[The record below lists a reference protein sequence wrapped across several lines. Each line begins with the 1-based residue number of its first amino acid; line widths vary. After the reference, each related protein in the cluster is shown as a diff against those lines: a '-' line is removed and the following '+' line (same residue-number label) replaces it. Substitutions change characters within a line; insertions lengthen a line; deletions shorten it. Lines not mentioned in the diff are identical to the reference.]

1 MLRLSAYLPFVAAM
15 ALVVVASNVLVQF
28 PVNGEI
34 GGLALADILTWGA
47 FTYPFAFLVTDLAN
61 RRYGPAAARQIVFV
75 GFMLAVVCSI
85 VVPPLLFKYGFIE
98 FETAADRLVRIAV
111 ASGAAF
117 LTAQLL
123 DVTVF
128 NWLRRRSW
136 WRAPVFGSLA
146 GSVLDTAIFFS
157 DRLFGRLRLRRPE
170 RRLRPGNRTAAGL
183 PAGRDGTLDVLGG
196 GRSDGEAADRGLR
209 ADPLPADRREMGAAG
224 TGLSHSGQGLFCL
237 IQAKRGKC
245 AAAIFPELR
254 IDLARSA
261 AWPERAAVQSGNL
274 FTSIAPRLRP

>member
-1 MLRLSAYLPFVAAM
+1 MPRLSSYVPFVAAM

-28 PVNGEI
+28 PVNGEV
-34 GGLALADILTWGA
+34 GGLQLADILTWGA

-61 RRYGPAAARQIVFV
+61 RRYGPTVARRVVFV

-128 NWLRRRSW
+128 NWLRQRSW

-146 GSVLDTAIFFS
+146 GSVLDTVIFFS
-157 DRLFGRLRLRRPE
+157 IAFSAAFAFVGPSDAFALESAPLLGFLPAEAARWVSW
-170 RRLRPGNRTAAGL
+170 AAGDL
-183 PAGRDGTLDVLGG
+183 SVKLLIAVFALIPYRLIAAKWTQPLLASSQPA
-196 GRSDGEAADRGLR
+196 E
-209 ADPLPADRREMGAAG
+209 
-224 TGLSHSGQGLFCL
+224 
-237 IQAKRGKC
+237 
-245 AAAIFPELR
+245 
-254 IDLARSA
+254 
-261 AWPERAAVQSGNL
+261 
-274 FTSIAPRLRP
+274 

>member
-1 MLRLSAYLPFVAAM
+1 MLRLSSFVPFVAAM

-28 PVNGEI
+28 PVNGRI
-34 GGLALADILTWGA
+34 GSLALADILTWGA

-61 RRYGPAAARQIVFV
+61 RRYGPAIARQIVFV
-75 GFMLAVVCSI
+75 GFMLAVACSI
-85 VVPPLLFKYGFIE
+85 IVPPLLFKYGFIE

-128 NWLRRRSW
+128 NWLRKHSW

-157 DRLFGRLRLRRPE
+157 VAFSAAFAFIGPNDAFALENAPFLGFLSAE
-170 RRLRPGNRTAAGL
+170 TARWMSWAVG
-183 PAGRDGTLDVLGG
+183 
-196 GRSDGEAADRGLR
+196 
-209 ADPLPADRREMGAAG
+209 
-224 TGLSHSGQGLFCL
+224 
-237 IQAKRGKC
+237 
-245 AAAIFPELR
+245 
-254 IDLARSA
+254 DLAVKLLIAVFALIPYRLIA
-261 AWPERAAVQSGNL
+261 AKWAQPIFA
-274 FTSIAPRLRP
+274 